1 MGVLKAIVQARSMAV
16 ETNFVDLKF
25 LMFRWSIDTHTFMA
39 THTFMVASGESSPSL
54 DDPEAAHPYLH
65 VAMLMSLH
73 FFAKAHAIGATLKDN
88 EQKKVDY
95 LTKSLSKAL
104 STR

>member
-54 DDPEAAHPYLH
+54 DD